1 MSIKFKCLKCGCEKL
16 EEVMYG
22 VTQFSLIDSLDEDGA
37 IDYTMN
43 GISYEDGNVQYYQCN
58 KCGFIVGDKDYK
70 VNCEDELV
78 EWLKA
83 NCEQDAPYIDP
94 RYTDDNV
101 KNE

>member
-70 VNCEDELV
+70 VNCETIIAFLIGIV
-78 EWLKA
+78 L
-83 NCEQDAPYIDP
+83 PFIFYVLY
-94 RYTDDNV
+94 RYFKED
-101 KNE
+101 KEE